1 MAKTKVSEW
10 SSTPGNNTDIDSINI
25 AEGCAPS
32 GINDAIRELMSQVKD
47 WQTGT
52 YGDPFNGPIGSTTP
66 AAGSFTT
73 LTTSSTVTHNG
84 GTANGVAYLNGSN
97 VLTTGSG
104 LTYNGS
110 TLATTGAL
118 TVDGNTTLG
127 NASTDTVTVNGYMGI
142 GGAAANAN
150 RAVNAAISAGP
161 TSTTGVHGVYSAPTR
176 TSAGNDTNFTGFN
189 SVPTVNAPAAT
200 VASIDHF
207 SAINATVTAGTLT
220 SQHGLRIPD
229 LTSGTNNY
237 GITSQVS
244 SGTNKW
250 NIYASG
256 TAQNLFAGHL
266 NLSSGVSTT
275 QYINYGDGT
284 TNYARLEG
292 GKTGSGQGG
301 LIFHT
306 YLGGTLYERMRIDS
320 SGNVGIGTSSP
331 AKKLDVSG
339 GDASIYGITVG
350 RGAGAVSTNTAVGA
364 NALAANTTS
373 SLNTAFG
380 YNALTLADANNN
392 SAFGYN
398 ALSANTSG
406 TPNSAFGRSALASTT
421 TGGGN
426 TGIGYGAVQS
436 NTTGTNNVGVGH
448 QSLVNNTTA
457 SNNTAVGYQAGYT
470 NSTGEFNTYL
480 GRLAG
485 YNATGGSNTFVGSS
499 AGYQITSGQKNTII
513 GKYDGN
519 NGGLDIRTAS
529 NYIVLADGDGNPR
542 LYINNNGGMKLDAG
556 GVGTNVDF
564 SVNHKTGTGT
574 GVSFATWAYAGVQIG
589 DVAQNGTTGVLYNTS
604 SDYRLKNITG
614 PVTADEA
621 KTFVMALEPEQG
633 TWKADGS
640 KFVGFV
646 AHKFQAV
653 SPSSVSGEKDAV
665 DENGNPKMQAM
676 QASSPEVMA
685 NIVALLKSH
694 VETIDQL
701 KAELA
706 ALKGN

>member
-1 MAKTKVSEW
+1 MTTIITKN
-10 SSTPGNNTDIDSINI
+10 SSTASAVPVSGDLTQGELAVNVTDKKLYTKNSGGTVVELGTNPTSI
-25 AEGCAPS
+25 
-32 GINDAIRELMSQVKD
+32 
-47 WQTGT
+47 
-52 YGDPFNGPIGSTTP
+52 
-66 AAGSFTT
+66 T
-73 LTTSSTVTHNG
+73 LSS

-127 NASTDTVTVNGYMGI
+127 NASTDTVQVNGYMGV
-142 GGAAANAN
+142 GGAGASSVGVYVTSSALTS
-150 RAVNAAISAGP
+150 VNQWGFFSGP
-161 TSTTGVHGVYSAPTR
+161 TGTSSATALVAAYGADPKTAAAAFTCTDVIGYQARDADKGAGSTITNQHGVYIADQT
-176 TSAGNDTNFTGFN
+176 
-189 SVPTVNAPAAT
+189 
-200 VASIDHF
+200 
-207 SAINATVTAGTLT
+207 
-220 SQHGLRIPD
+220 Q
-229 LTSGTNNY
+229 GTNNY
-237 GITSQVS
+237 GITSLVS